1 MERIIQADLYRYGAL
16 TGVIGLL
23 KGLKYPGFR
32 YTYILR
38 KASKYRKL
46 SIGGIFWRLLLRRYT
61 YKYGFQIHP
70 STQIGEG
77 LYIGHFGSLVIN
89 PDAKLGT
96 NCNITNGVTIGQ
108 VNTGKLKGVPTIGNK
123 VWIGS
128 NAVIVGK
135 IQIGS
140 NVLIAPNAFVNFDV
154 PDNSVVIGNPGQIH
168 EKDNPTDGNIV
179 YLLPPLQPA

>member
-1 MERIIQADLYRYGAL
+1 MKRTIKADLYRYGAL
-16 TGVIGLL
+16 TGFTGLL
-23 KGLKYPGFR
+23 KGLKFPGFR
-32 YTYILR
+32 FTYILR
-38 KASKYRKL
+38 KASQHSKF
-46 SIGGIFWRLLLRRYT
+46 SIAGIFWRLLLRKYSF
-61 YKYGFQIHP
+61 KYGFQIHP

-77 LYIGHFGSLVIN
+77 LYIGHFGALGIN
-89 PDAKLGT
+89 PDAKIGR
-96 NCNITNGVTIGQ
+96 NCNIDYGVTIGQ
-108 VNTGKLKGVPTIGNK
+108 VNTGKHKGCPVIGDK

-168 EKDNPTDGNIV
+168 QKDNPTDGNIV
-179 YLLPPLQPA
+179 YLLPPLQSA